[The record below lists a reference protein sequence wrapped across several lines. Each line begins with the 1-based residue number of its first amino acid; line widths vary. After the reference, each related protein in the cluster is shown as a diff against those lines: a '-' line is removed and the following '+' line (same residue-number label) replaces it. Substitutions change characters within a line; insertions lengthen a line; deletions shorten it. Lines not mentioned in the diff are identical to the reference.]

1 MFGEAQAMGAVLSA
15 LLAGFATLFRS
26 HLALQLEILA
36 LRHQLAIYRRTVKRP
51 RIRPGDRMFWSWLSR
66 RWAKWREALVFVQPA
81 TVISW
86 QRKRFRDHWARM
98 SRAGKPGRPP
108 IRKEIRELIRKISGA
123 NPLWG
128 TPRIIGEL
136 GKLGIDVAKSTV
148 DKYRVRSRKPSSP
161 TWKAFLKNHV
171 TDLVSI
177 DFFIV
182 PTIRFKLLF
191 VLIVLSHA
199 RRTVIH
205 FNVTENPTA
214 QWTAQ
219 QIIEAFP
226 WDSAPKYL
234 LRDRDAIYRSAFQQR
249 VHGMGIEQVL
259 SAPRSPWQNPFVE
272 RLIGTL
278 RRDCLDHV
286 IVLNDRHLRRIVARY
301 VDYYHDWRTHLSL
314 SMDAPNPRAVHR
326 PDRGRVVEI
335 AELGGLHHHYERIA
349 A

>member
-1 MFGEAQAMGAVLSA
+1 MPAVFYA
-15 LLAGFATLFRS
+15 LLSMLGALFRF
-26 HLALQLEILA
+26 QLSLRVENVV

-51 RIRPGDRMFWSWLSR
+51 SIRPEDRIFWCWLSR
-66 RWAKWREALVFVQPA
+66 CWARWRELLVFVQPE
-81 TVISW
+81 TVIAW

-98 SRAGKPGRPP
+98 SRAGRPGRPP
-108 IRKEIRELIRKISGA
+108 ISKEICELIRKISGA

-128 TPRIIGEL
+128 TPRIVGEL
-136 GKLGIDVAKSTV
+136 GKLGVNVAKSTV
-148 DKYRVRSRKPSSP
+148 DKYRVRSRKAPSP

-171 TDLVSI
+171 NDLVSI

-182 PTIRFKLLF
+182 PSIRFKLLF
-191 VLIVLSHA
+191 VLVVLAHS
-199 RRTVIH
+199 RRRVLH

-226 WDSAPKYL
+226 WNSAPKYL
-234 LRDRDAIYRSAFQQR
+234 LRDRDAIYGGAFQKR
-249 VHGMGIEQVL
+249 LHGMGIKEVL

-286 IVLNDRHLRRIVARY
+286 IVVNDRHLKRIVGRY
-301 VDYYHDWRTHLSL
+301 LDYYHDWRTHLSL
-314 SMDAPNPRAVHR
+314 SMDTPNRRSVHQ
-326 PDRGRVVEI
+326 PDWGRVV
-335 AELGGLHHHYERIA
+335 AFPELGGLHHHYERLA

>member
-1 MFGEAQAMGAVLSA
+1 MPAVFYA
-15 LLAGFATLFRS
+15 LLSMLGALFRS
-26 HLALQLEILA
+26 QLSLRVENVV

-51 RIRPGDRMFWSWLSR
+51 SIRPEDRIFWCWLSR
-66 RWAKWREALVFVQPA
+66 CWARWRELLVFVQPE
-81 TVISW
+81 TVIAW

-98 SRAGKPGRPP
+98 SRAGRPGRPP
-108 IRKEIRELIRKISGA
+108 ISKEICELIRKISGA

-128 TPRIIGEL
+128 TPRIVGEL
-136 GKLGIDVAKSTV
+136 GKRGVNVAKSTV
-148 DKYRVRSRKPSSP
+148 DKYRVRSRKAPSP

-171 TDLVSI
+171 NDVVSI

-191 VLIVLSHA
+191 VLVVLAHS
-199 RRTVIH
+199 RRKVLH
-205 FNVTENPTA
+205 FNVTENPTG

-219 QIIEAFP
+219 QLVEAFP
-226 WDSAPKYL
+226 WRTAPKYL
-234 LRDRDAIYRSAFQQR
+234 LRDRDAIYGSAFQRR
-249 VHGMGIEQVL
+249 VQSMGIEQVV

-278 RRDCLDHV
+278 RRDCLNHI
-286 IVLNDRHLRRIVARY
+286 IVVNERHLRRIVARY
-301 VDYYHDWRTHLSL
+301 LDYYHDWRTHLSL
-314 SMDAPNPRAVHR
+314 SMDAPNPRPVHA
-326 PDRGRVVEI
+326 PERGRVVEV

>member
-1 MFGEAQAMGAVLSA
+1 MSAVVFAILSTV
-15 LLAGFATLFRS
+15 GTLFRT
-26 HLALQLEILA
+26 QLSLRVENVA
-36 LRHQLAIYRRTVKRP
+36 LRHQLAIYQRTVERP
-51 RIRPGDRMFWSWLSR
+51 SIQPGDRILWAWLSR
-66 RWAKWREALVFVQPA
+66 RWARWREVLVFVQPE
-81 TVISW
+81 TVVAW

-98 SRAGKPGRPP
+98 SRAGKPGRPL
-108 IRKEIRELIRKISGA
+108 ISEEIRELIRKVSGA

-128 TPRIIGEL
+128 TPRIVGEL
-136 GKLGIDVAKSTV
+136 GKLGIKVAKSTV
-148 DKYRVRSRKPSSP
+148 DKYRVRSRKPPSP

-171 TDLVSI
+171 NDLVSI

-191 VLIVLSHA
+191 VLIVLAHT
-199 RRTVIH
+199 RRKVLH

-219 QIIEAFP
+219 QIVEAFP
-226 WDSAPKYL
+226 WESGPKYL
-234 LRDRDAIYRSAFQQR
+234 LRDRDAIYGGAFQKR
-249 VHGMGIEQVL
+249 IHAIGIEQVL

-286 IVLNDRHLRRIVARY
+286 IVLNDRHLRHIVGRY
-301 VDYYHDWRTHLSL
+301 LDYYHNWRTHLSL
-314 SMDAPNPRAVHR
+314 AMDAPNPRTVHP
-326 PDRGRVVEI
+326 PDRGRV
-335 AELGGLHHHYERIA
+335 AAFPELGGLHNHYERLA

>member
-1 MFGEAQAMGAVLSA
+1 MAAVLAA
-15 LLAGFATLFRS
+15 LLAGFATNFRS
-26 HLALQLEILA
+26 RLALQLEVLA
-36 LRHQLAIYRRTVKRP
+36 LRHQLAIYQRTVKRP
-51 RIRPGDRMFWSWLSR
+51 RIGPGDRMLWSWLSR
-66 RWAKWREALVFVQPA
+66 RWARWREALVFVQPA
-81 TVISW
+81 TVIAW
-86 QRKRFRDHWARM
+86 QRRRFRDHWTRI
-98 SRAGKPGRPP
+98 SRAGKPGRRP
-108 IRKEIRELIRKISGA
+108 ISKEIRELIRKVSSA

-148 DKYRVRSRKPSSP
+148 DKYRVRPGKPSSP

-191 VLIVLSHA
+191 VLVVLAHS
-199 RRTVIH
+199 RRKVIH
-205 FNVTENPTA
+205 FNVTQHPTA
-214 QWTAQ
+214 QWTGQ

-226 WDSAPKYL
+226 WDNAPKYL
-234 LRDRDAIYRSAFQQR
+234 LRDRDAIYGSEFQRRVRS
-249 VHGMGIEQVL
+249 MGIEQVL

-286 IVLNDRHLRRIVARY
+286 IVLNERHLRRIVARY
-301 VDYYHDWRTHLSL
+301 LHYYHDWRTHLSL
-314 SMDAPNPRAVHR
+314 SKDAPNLRTVHP
-326 PDRGRVVEI
+326 PDRGRVVEFSD
-335 AELGGLHHHYERIA
+335 LGGLHHHYQRLA